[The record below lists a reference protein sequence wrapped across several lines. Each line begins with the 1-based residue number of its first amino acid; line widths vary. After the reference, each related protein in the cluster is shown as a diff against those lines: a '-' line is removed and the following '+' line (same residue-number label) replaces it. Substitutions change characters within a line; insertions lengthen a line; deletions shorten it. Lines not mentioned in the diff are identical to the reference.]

1 AWRRHEDVATAG
13 TAVRATRAGAVRA
26 LRPLPGVM
34 VGVTAVMVAV
44 TVSLTVVAGP
54 LYGLT
59 QRAAEDLVERTPYV
73 ESVFTDP
80 VPAEDGE

>member
-1 AWRRHEDVATAG
+1 
-13 TAVRATRAGAVRA
+13 
-26 LRPLPGVM
+26 
-34 VGVTAVMVAV
+34 V